1 MSCLCL
7 RKPDGPRNNMKLA
20 HKLNGKHSVA
30 SGSLL
35 CHVNQIYYLQSVM

>member
-7 RKPDGPRNNMKLA
+7 RKPDGPGNNRKLA

-30 SGSLL
+30 SGALL
-35 CHVNQIYYLQSVM
+35 CRVNQIYDSQSVM